1 MAYALS
7 EREIA
12 DYQRDGHLVVRG
24 VSSPGETRKLREV
37 VAKHAPDAYAP
48 NLEYPQPG
56 KYTISGHQLALHPAL
71 AAIAE
76 NPAIV
81 DRVEA
86 LLGQAAHLSA
96 FVAYIRTP
104 GNKGGGAHNDY
115 KRWRPVGS
123 SMNWLFAIVPL
134 TDFDAEYGPL
144 LVSPGS
150 HKMHRV
156 VDPAA
161 RILDVAKP
169 DRKQLGP
176 FVDPE
181 LKAGDLL
188 LLNMYAWHEP
198 PAGTATKDRCGIFNK
213 YCAVDAPL
221 AAGHFRYERAPWR
234 QATDSIGL
242 AGTRSTAI
250 TLSAALSMSGSGA
263 IGCGARA

>member
-1 MAYALS
+1 M
-7 EREIA
+7 
-12 DYQRDGHLVVRG
+12 VRG
-24 VSSPGETRKLREV
+24 VSSQGETRKLREV
-37 VAKHAPDAYAP
+37 VAKYAPDAYTP

-86 LLGQAAHLSA
+86 LLGQVAHLSA

-150 HKMHRV
+150 HKLYRL

-169 DRKQLGP
+169 DREQAEPRPNGL
-176 FVDPE
+176 DPT
-181 LKAGDLL
+181 
-188 LLNMYAWHEP
+188 H
-198 PAGTATKDRCGIFNK
+198 
-213 YCAVDAPL
+213 
-221 AAGHFRYERAPWR
+221 
-234 QATDSIGL
+234 
-242 AGTRSTAI
+242 
-250 TLSAALSMSGSGA
+250 
-263 IGCGARA
+263 

>member
-1 MAYALS
+1 M
-7 EREIA
+7 
-12 DYQRDGHLVVRG
+12 VRG
-24 VSSPGETRKLREV
+24 VSSQGETRKLREV
-37 VAKHAPDAYAP
+37 VAKHAPDAYTP

-86 LLGQAAHLSA
+86 LLEQVAHLSA

-150 HKMHRV
+150 HKLHRV

-161 RILDVAKP
+161 RILDVTRP
-169 DRKQLGP
+169 DGGVINVRTETDE
-176 FVDPE
+176 V
-181 LKAGDLL
+181 LL
-188 LLNMYAWHEP
+188 MSGRALAVLTDNQFQ
-198 PAGTATKDRCGIFNK
+198 ATRHGFKNENGISKDRYSCIYFTFLHTQRFVQFKLGFFLLQLSIKLLKF
-213 YCAVDAPL
+213 PL
-221 AAGHFRYERAPWR
+221 
-234 QATDSIGL
+234 
-242 AGTRSTAI
+242 
-250 TLSAALSMSGSGA
+250 
-263 IGCGARA
+263 